1 MPVLWQDVP
10 GTPPYSLWVRPTL
23 KTGES
28 TGAEKGEYGLSRR
41 AGVFLI
47 DIYVPPSDS
56 GNPPVLQDAYEF
68 ADKVERAFRREE
80 IGGITTEDPTT
91 ANMGVNNAGACQVRV
106 TVPFWCWAGK

>member
-1 MPVLWQDVP
+1 M
-10 GTPPYSLWVRPTL
+10 
-23 KTGES
+23 
-28 TGAEKGEYGLSRR
+28 
-41 AGVFLI
+41 
-47 DIYVPPSDS
+47 
-56 GNPPVLQDAYEF
+56 QDAYEF